1 MASVPEVYL
10 IVNPVWGDAYL
21 ERFLKLSLPA
31 QLCAGNVQALPAA
44 RSRYLIY
51 THERHFAAIRES
63 DSFRR
68 LEQLIPASL
77 LSLDD
82 LPDPRTNPNPH
93 ELQTAAYNRG
103 LRFGRGKSTAFV
115 FLTPDILLAD
125 GSFARLVELCE
136 RQGKRVVTIA
146 SIRMCVEGTIEC
158 LDDHRTG
165 TPGEL
170 AIPARDL
177 VRHCLNDIHPISA
190 AHIVTARGVR
200 AAQHHYWPVG
210 TDAFLIHAFHLSPML
225 VWPTEPNVT
234 IRGTL
239 DDDFV
244 GRACPDRSAW
254 YTATDTDEI
263 CQVEF
268 STREHKNHIFSEH
281 YFSDACLQQFMYL
294 STNEAH
300 RAMFRTPF
308 RFHASDVDPAA
319 WAPVEARAAEYAA
332 KLLAKFEG
340 AHGRPGPEE
349 AAPISIAVPGKS
361 TLSRVFA
368 PLRYGYRKLAAPLY
382 GYLDRMNAEMI
393 GLRAEIDLL
402 RVEQQ
407 HLREKL
413 GGSERRAA

>member
-1 MASVPEVYL
+1 MISVPEAYL
-10 IVNPVWGDAYL
+10 FLNPVWGEVYL
-21 ERFLKLSLPA
+21 ERFLKFSLPA
-31 QLCAGNVQALPAA
+31 QLCAGNMQAMPRD
-44 RSRYLIY
+44 RSRYLIF
-51 THERHFAAIRES
+51 THERHFAAIRQS
-63 DSFRR
+63 DAFRR
-68 LEQLIPASL
+68 LEELVPASL

-103 LRFGRGKSTAFV
+103 LRFGRGKNAAFI
-115 FLTPDILLAD
+115 LLQPDILLAD
-125 GSFARLVELCE
+125 GAFARLVELCE
-136 RQGKRVVTIA
+136 RQGKHVVTIA
-146 SIRMCVEGTIEC
+146 SIRMCVEGTLEC
-158 LDDHRTG
+158 LDDYRSG
-165 TPGEL
+165 TPGEI
-170 AIPARDL
+170 AIPARAL
-177 VRHCLNDIHPISA
+177 VRHCIGDLHPISA
-190 AHIVTARGVR
+190 AHIVTERGVR

-210 TDAFLIHAFHLSPML
+210 KDGFLIHAFHLSPLL
-225 VWPTEPNVT
+225 VWPTEPNTT

-239 DDDFV
+239 DEDYV
-244 GRACPDRSAW
+244 GRACPDRTGW

-300 RAMFRTPF
+300 REMFRTPF
-308 RFHASDVDPAA
+308 RFHASEVEPAA

-332 KLLAKFEG
+332 KLLAKFEN
-340 AHGRPGPEE
+340 AHGQPATVE
-349 AAPISIAVPGKS
+349 ATPTSIAAPGKS
-361 TLSRVFA
+361 LIRRAFA

-382 GYLDRMNAEMI
+382 DYLDRMNAEII

-402 RVEQQ
+402 RVGQQ

-413 GGSERRAA
+413 SGSERKAA